1 MSNDGVTPNAHTYTV
16 VVDGL
21 VSFGDAQTAESV
33 VQEMRIAGVEP
44 TAVTYNCLLR
54 RVKAGGGGAGV
65 GDDDTSTRD
74 DDSGKESREGATGNT
89 ASTTGT
95 TASTIG
101 TTASTTG
108 ATAATTTTTTTP
120 RPSESPRVRL
130 ARAKRVLAEMREFG
144 VATTVVTFNTLI
156 DACVDAGEPTEQMFG
171 ILSNLIAAG
180 HRPDVV
186 TYTTLL
192 KHFSREGDV
201 VAARWLMREME
212 TDSRVV
218 VDLSAFNALIDA
230 FTRKGLTREAVDT
243 VAKMKT
249 AGHVPD
255 AATYGALLDG
265 FARVGDGVSASRLY
279 HALKGKGS
287 SGNGRQWRPSWSD
300 TSDEQFLEVTPTA
313 PSPDS
318 RMRFAVV
325 AACALGVALGTAD
338 PEDAQGVVEGI
349 IADAAALGVE
359 PKPAQEAIALRQKW
373 GKESVM
379 GQTVARSSSAGSAY
393 GANRRHIAGGS
404 YRPAGD
410 SVAFSGSRKDRR
422 RDARA
427 AGGDAVR
434 GIGGRIEK
442 NVVDANA
449 QIGSRDETF
458 GVTRSGFEMWKHW
471 LGLPSRYYVE
481 ESGVN
486 GPGVGGGGA
495 NTKGDAKAPLTVAEN
510 ALAKRRLETS
520 SESSE
525 SSSRSFEPF
534 EIDTSEKKKY
544 TRTEIA
550 RAVATLRA
558 AASKKFPKDP
568 ESALRL
574 ALDASAGGDTK
585 RFSADDDEED
595 EVYYGGSRDW

>member
-54 RVKAGGGGAGV
+54 RVKAGGGGAAV

-95 TASTIG
+95 AASTIG

-108 ATAATTTTTTTP
+108 TTAATTTTTTTP

-359 PKPAQEAIALRQKW
+359 PKPAQEAIARAYAD
-373 GKESVM
+373 
-379 GQTVARSSSAGSAY
+379 GQTDEFIPASVIGDYAGT
-393 GANRRHIAGGS
+393 NRRHIAGGS
-404 YRPAGD
+404 SRPAGD

-434 GIGGRIEK
+434 GFGGRIEK

-471 LGLPSRYYVE
+471 LGLPSRYYVA

-495 NTKGDAKAPLTVAEN
+495 NTKGDAKAPMTVAEN
-510 ALAKRRLETS
+510 ALVKRRLETS
-520 SESSE
+520 SESLE

-534 EIDTSEKKKY
+534 EIDTSKKKKY
-544 TRTEIA
+544 TRAEIA

-595 EVYYGGSRDW
+595 EVY